1 MEYRSHSNPFIS
13 RGTWE
18 FRRVAISMVAAGF
31 STFALMNCV
40 QPLMPVFSQAYGIT
54 AADAALSL
62 SVNIAVLAICMPVTS
77 AFSEVV
83 GRKSVMVV
91 SLFLSGLLILAS
103 AYETNWSTFLIYR
116 ALQGVAMSGVP
127 AVAMAYLSEEID
139 PKQAGYAI
147 GLYVSGAAIGGMIGR
162 VMTGIVLDYSDW
174 HVAVLSIGIAGMIT
188 AAAFT
193 VLLPA
198 SRHFVRQG
206 VDPVRIL
213 SNYAAHLRNP
223 AQRRLYVTG
232 FLLMGGLIT
241 VYNNLG
247 YRLLAEPFTLSQTIV
262 SLLFSIYIAG
272 IVSSPMAGAMADRFG
287 RRKVLLISLGVT
299 VAGALAMLFDWLPLV
314 LGGLVVFT
322 IGFFASHAV
331 ASGWVGREATQAR
344 AQASSLYLF
353 SYYMGGAIIS
363 WFGGLVWDYA
373 RWPGITALLALCL
386 VICLWLASIRSQAG
400 ST

>member
-1 MEYRSHSNPFIS
+1 LEYRLHSNPFIS

-18 FRRVAISMVAAGF
+18 FRRVAVSMVAAGF

-40 QPLMPVFSQAYGIT
+40 QPLMPVFLQAYGIT

-77 AFSEVV
+77 AFSEMI

-91 SLFLSGLLILAS
+91 SLFLSALLIIAS

-116 ALQGVAMSGVP
+116 ALQGAAMSGVP

-147 GLYVSGAAIGGMIGR
+147 GLYVSGAAIGGMSGR

-188 AAAFT
+188 AAVFT
-193 VLLPA
+193 MLLPA
-198 SRHFVRQG
+198 SHHFVRQG

-223 AQRRLYVTG
+223 AQRRLYITG

-247 YRLLAEPFTLSQTIV
+247 YRLLAAPFVLSQIIV
-262 SLLFSIYIAG
+262 SLLFSIYVAG

-287 RRKVLLISLGVT
+287 RRKILLISLGVT
-299 VAGALAMLFDWLPLV
+299 VAGALAMLADWLPLV

-322 IGFFASHAV
+322 IGFFASHSV
-331 ASGWVGREATQAR
+331 ASGWVSREAKQAR

-363 WFGGLVWDYA
+363 WFGGLVWEYA
-373 RWPGITALLALCL
+373 RWPGITALLGLCL
-386 VICLWLASIRSQAG
+386 LICLCLASSRPHALPS
-400 ST
+400 